1 MPLSLDLAGQ
11 AITPR
16 HPDYDEART
25 VFAAVDRRPAL
36 IVRAAS
42 SQDVATAIAHAREH
56 GLPLAVRSGG
66 HSPAG
71 HGVVDDGVVIDLSG
85 MRALEIDAER
95 RVAWAQTGLTA
106 GAYTAAAGAHGLA
119 TPFGDA
125 GSVGIGGIATA
136 GGAGFLVRR
145 HGLTIDDVLAAEVV
159 TATGDRL
166 HTDER
171 NHPDLFWAI
180 RGGGGNFG
188 VVTRL
193 KFRLHPVGQI
203 LGGMLLLPA
212 TPEVLEG
219 FVAEADAAPE
229 ELSAI
234 ANVMK
239 APPLPFIPAEHH
251 GRPVVMALVAYAGDV
266 QAGEH
271 AIGRLRALATPIAD
285 MVRPMPYHALFEG
298 GEPERGQAVAARTLF
313 ADRFDGRAAAAV
325 VDAIAGSTAPRAG
338 AQLRVLGSA
347 MARVP
352 ADATAFAHRDR
363 RIMATVVAMFD
374 RPEERAA
381 QEGWAAALADQLRDG
396 VDGAYAGFLGDE
408 GPDRVRAAYPGEH
421 WDRLAAVKAAYDPE
435 NVFRLNQNVPPSSR
449 PARLAA

>member
-1 MPLSLDLAGQ
+1 MPLTLDLAGRV
-11 AITPR
+11 ITPQD
-16 HPDYDEART
+16 PDYDEART

-36 IVRAAS
+36 IARAAS
-42 SQDVATAIAHAREH
+42 AQDVAATIAHAREH

-71 HGVVDDGVVIDLSG
+71 HGVVDEGVVLDLSG
-85 MRALEIDAER
+85 MRRLEIEPER
-95 RVAWAQTGLTA
+95 RIAWAEAGLTA

-145 HGLTIDDVLAAEVV
+145 HGLTVDDVLAAEVV
-159 TATGDRL
+159 TAGGERL
-166 HTDER
+166 HADART
-171 NHPDLFWAI
+171 HPDLFWAI

-193 KFRLHPVGQI
+193 KLRLHPVGRI

-212 TPEVLEG
+212 TPDVLEG
-219 FVAEADAAPE
+219 FVAEAEAAPE

-234 ANVMK
+234 ANVMP
-239 APPLPFIPAEHH
+239 APPLPFVPAEHH
-251 GRPVVMALVAYAGDV
+251 GRPVVMALLAYAGDV

-271 AIGRLRALATPIAD
+271 ALGPLRALATPIAD
-285 MVRPMPYHALFEG
+285 LVRPMPYPALFEG
-298 GEPERGQAVAARTLF
+298 GEPERGQAAAARTTF
-313 ADRFDGRAAAAV
+313 ADRFDGRAAAAI
-325 VDAIAGSTAPRAG
+325 VDAIERSTAPRAV
-338 AQLRVLGSA
+338 AQLRVLGGA

-363 RIMATVVAMFD
+363 RIMATVVAMYHRAD
-374 RPEERAA
+374 ERAGHEA
-381 QEGWAAALADQLRDG
+381 WAAALADELRDG
-396 VDGAYAGFLGDE
+396 GDGAYAGFLGDE
-408 GPDRVRAAYPGEH
+408 GPARVRAAYPGDH
-421 WDRLAAVKAAYDPE
+421 WDRLAAIKSAYDPE
-435 NVFRLNQNVPPSSR
+435 NVFRLNQNVPPAR
-449 PARLAA
+449 PSARLAA

>member
-1 MPLSLDLAGQ
+1 MLHKLQLAGPV
-11 AITPR
+11 ITPQD
-16 HPDYDEART
+16 PDYDEARR

-36 IVRAAS
+36 IARPAGAE
-42 SQDVATAIAHAREH
+42 DVAAAITHARDH

-85 MRALEIDAER
+85 MRGLEIDPER
-95 RVAWAQTGLTA
+95 RVAWAEAGLTA
-106 GAYTAAAGAHGLA
+106 GAYTAAAGAHELA

-125 GSVGIGGIATA
+125 GSVGIGGIANA
-136 GGAGFLVRR
+136 GGVGFLVRR

-159 TATGDRL
+159 TADGRRL
-166 HTDER
+166 RTDAHT
-171 NHPDLFWAI
+171 HPDLFWAI
-180 RGGGGNFG
+180 RGGGGNAG

-193 KFRLHPVGQI
+193 KLRLHTIGAI

-212 TPEVLEG
+212 TADVLEG

-234 ANVMK
+234 ANVMP

-251 GRPVVMALVAYAGDV
+251 GRPVVLALLAYAGDV
-266 QAGEH
+266 RAGERVV
-271 AIGRLRALATPIAD
+271 GRLRALATPIAD
-285 MVRPMPYHALFEG
+285 FVRPMAYPELFEG
-298 GEPERGQAVAARTLF
+298 GEPGGPQAAATRTLF
-313 ADRFDGRAAAAV
+313 TDRFDGTSAAAV
-325 VDAIAGSTAPRAG
+325 VDALEGSTATQAV
-338 AQLRVLGSA
+338 AQLRVLGGA

-363 RIMATVVAMFD
+363 RIMATVVAMYA
-374 RPEERAA
+374 RPEERAGH
-381 QEGWAAALADQLRDG
+381 ETWAAALADRLRHG
-396 VDGAYAGFLGDE
+396 ADGAYAGFLGDE

-421 WDRLAAVKAAYDPE
+421 RDRLAAVKAAYDPD
-435 NVFRLNQNVPPSSR
+435 NVFRLNQNVPPADGA
-449 PARLAA
+449 ARLAA

>member
-1 MPLSLDLAGQ
+1 MPLSLELAGHV
-11 AITPR
+11 ITPR
-16 HPDYDEART
+16 SPDYDEART

-36 IVRAAS
+36 IARAAS
-42 SQDVATAIAHAREH
+42 PSDVAAAIAHAREH

-71 HGVVDDGVVIDLSG
+71 HSVVDDGVVIDLSH
-85 MRALEIDAER
+85 MRALEIDPKR
-95 RVAWAQTGLTA
+95 RVAWAQAGLTA
-106 GAYTAAAGAHGLA
+106 GAYAAAAGEHGLA

-145 HGLTIDDVLAAEVV
+145 HGLTIDDLLAAEVV
-159 TATGDRL
+159 TAAGERL
-166 HTDER
+166 DADART
-171 NHPDLFWAI
+171 HPDLFWAI

-193 KFRLHPVGQI
+193 KFRLHPVGTI

-234 ANVMK
+234 ANVMN
-239 APPLPFIPAEHH
+239 APPLPFVPAEHH

-298 GEPERGQAVAARTLF
+298 GEPERGQAAAARTLF

-325 VDAIAGSTAPRAG
+325 VGAVERSTAPRAVV
-338 AQLRVLGSA
+338 QLRVLGGA

-363 RIMATVVAMFD
+363 RIMATVVAMYD
-374 RPEERAA
+374 RPEEQAA
-381 QEGWAAALADQLRDG
+381 QEAWAAALADELRDG
-396 VDGAYAGFLGDE
+396 DDGAYAGFLGDE
-408 GPDRVRAAYPGEH
+408 GPARVRAAYPGTH
-421 WDRLAAVKAAYDPE
+421 WDRLAAIKADYDPG
-435 NVFRLNQNVPPSSR
+435 NVFRLNQNIE
-449 PARLAA
+449 PARGAEQLAA

>member
-1 MPLSLDLAGQ
+1 MPLPLDFAGQ

-36 IVRAAS
+36 IARAAS
-42 SQDVATAIAHAREH
+42 AQDVAAAIAHARRR

-71 HGVVDDGVVIDLSG
+71 HGVVDGGVVIDLSG
-85 MRALEIDAER
+85 MRALEIDPER

-136 GGAGFLVRR
+136 GGVGFLVRR

-159 TATGDRL
+159 TAAGERL
-166 HTDER
+166 HADART
-171 NHPDLFWAI
+171 HPDLFWAI

-212 TPEVLEG
+212 TAEVLEG

-229 ELSAI
+229 QLSAI

-239 APPLPFIPAEHH
+239 APPLPFVPAEHH

-313 ADRFDGRAAAAV
+313 ADGLDGRAAAAI
-325 VDAIAGSTAPRAG
+325 VDAVERSAAPRAV
-338 AQLRVLGSA
+338 AQLRVLGGA

-381 QEGWAAALADQLRDG
+381 HQAWATALADELRDG
-396 VDGAYAGFLGDE
+396 DDGAYAGFLGDE
-408 GPDRVRAAYPGEH
+408 GPAAVRAAYPGAH
-421 WDRLAAVKAAYDPE
+421 WDRLAAIKAAYDPG
-435 NVFRLNQNVPPSSR
+435 NVFRLNQNIA
-449 PARLAA
+449 PAGGVERAAA